1 MNRRRWNLATSS
13 TSRLIGSTGLSGRFG
28 WPCIISDPKGGTL
41 FVNLGAS
48 QAVLGSRGLG
58 TDFAR
63 CKLADRNQAVI
74 AHTNISPN

>member
-1 MNRRRWNLATSS
+1 M
-13 TSRLIGSTGLSGRFG
+13 SRRFG

-63 CKLADRNQAVI
+63 CKLAGRNQAVI
-74 AHTNISPN
+74 AHTKHLAELEAKFTDQGFFTTEPR